1 MYKRISFYNKLLI
14 YQKQFLY
21 IVRILAIAIIYYLA
35 GTLSHAIS
43 HQTTIITIVVFA
55 SEGIALAS
63 VLLYGKHVWVGIF
76 LGQFF
81 LAINTM
87 SITHSLLIA
96 SINSIEAILALII
109 FNYFKLNNKL
119 QEIRDILGLILIIV
133 FVLQPFSSILGNF
146 VAMDFH
152 IINWELYMKNTFSWW
167 FGNIMGQLLF
177 TPMILLMYANLKKE
191 EIVDL
196 IVLALFFATMN
207 YFFQIVFPI
216 QNLLLLLAVTLPI
229 ILYISSDH
237 GVHYGTFS
245 TFAIVLVSLY
255 LVHSNRGIFANPK
268 ILDINNII
276 NLNSYFLF
284 QILLLL
290 IVGTLFSEKRNRTK
304 ILERMVKEEVEK
316 NRQQQLYM
324 FQRNRLAQMG
334 EMLSMIAHQ
343 WRQPLN
349 NLSLINQMLI
359 LKFQENILNDKA
371 IQEFEKD
378 TTRQIRQMSQTITD
392 FSNFFRPEVNS
403 INFDLK
409 EVIEKVIAVLQP
421 VVQKEGIT
429 IDIECTSNIT
439 INGYPNELGQT
450 VINLLN
456 NAKDA
461 LIENKI
467 KIKKIDIAIRREE
480 AFVELSIKDNAGGI
494 PPHIINN
501 IFDPYFSTKAKNGTG
516 LGLYMSKMIIEE
528 HMKGE
533 LSVSNDTEGA
543 IFTIKLPILD
553 SSITNN

>member
-1 MYKRISFYNKLLI
+1 MEKRISFYNKLII
-14 YQKQFLY
+14 YKQQLLY
-21 IVRILAIAIIYYLA
+21 VSRILTIAILYYIT
-35 GTLSHAIS
+35 GSLSLEMS
-43 HQTTIITIVVFA
+43 HQTEVVTIVVFA
-55 SEGIALAS
+55 AEGIALAT
-63 VLLYGKHVWVGIF
+63 VLLYGKHVWIGIF
-76 LGQFF
+76 LGQFLLSYHHLSLIPSLSIAMVNSVEAL
-81 LAINTM
+81 LAVT
-87 SITHSLLIA
+87 
-96 SINSIEAILALII
+96 I

-119 QEIRDILGLILIIV
+119 QEIRDILGLIILIV
-133 FVLQPFSSILGNF
+133 FILQPFSSILGNLIL
-146 VAMDFH
+146 MDFH
-152 IINWELYMKNTFSWW
+152 IHNWEQYMINTFSWW

-191 EIVDL
+191 EIMDL
-196 IVLALFFATMN
+196 IILALFFATMN

-216 QNLLLLLAVTLPI
+216 HNLLLLLALTLPL

-245 TFAIVLVSLY
+245 TLAIVLVSLY
-255 LVHSNRGIFANPK
+255 LVHSNRGIFVTST
-268 ILDINNII
+268 DIDNII

-290 IVGTLFSEKRNRTK
+290 IIGTLFSEKRNRTK

-359 LKFQENILNDKA
+359 LKFHENILDDHA
-371 IQEFEKD
+371 IQEFETD
-378 TTRQIRQMSQTITD
+378 TTRQIKQMSQTITD

-403 INFDLK
+403 VNFDLK
-409 EVIEKVIAVLQP
+409 EVIRKVVEVLKP
-421 VVQKEGIT
+421 VVHKEGIS
-429 IDIECTSNIT
+429 INIACTSDIR

-450 VINLLN
+450 IINLLN

-467 KIKKIDIAIRREE
+467 TDKRIDITIQREE
-480 AFVELSIKDNAGGI
+480 KYIELSIKDNAGGI
-494 PPHIINN
+494 PTDIITH

-516 LGLYMSKMIIEE
+516 LGLYMSKIIIEE
-528 HMKGE
+528 HMRGE
-533 LSVSNDTEGA
+533 LFVLNDKEGA
-543 IFTIKLPILD
+543 VFTIKLPIL
-553 SSITNN
+553 T